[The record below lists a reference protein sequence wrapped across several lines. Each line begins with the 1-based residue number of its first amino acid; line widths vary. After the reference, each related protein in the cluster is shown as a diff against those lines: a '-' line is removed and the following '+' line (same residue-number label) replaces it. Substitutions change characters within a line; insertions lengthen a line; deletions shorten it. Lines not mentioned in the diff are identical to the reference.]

1 MTHIISEQEQNYYR
15 YRARLDYLREQ
26 SSICCYHQ
34 GMTKEILDIV
44 METEKILSPRLEL
57 LSESSSEYQ
66 EIQLKLMEN
75 ISKQELL
82 KKEYEGFHY

>member
-1 MTHIISEQEQNYYR
+1 
-15 YRARLDYLREQ
+15 
-26 SSICCYHQ
+26 
-34 GMTKEILDIV
+34 MTKEILDIV